1 MFQKKSNTMARSNGT
16 DYKPNTIVTGTT
28 IKGDIVSEG
37 DFRIDG
43 KLTGSITSKGK
54 IVVGQSGSIDGEITC
69 QNADISGIIKAKLN
83 VEQLLTLKSS
93 ANLSGDVITGK
104 LAIEPGAKF
113 TGTCNMSGGNTFDK
127 QIGSAN
133 DGKQGS
139 KEKQLK

>member
-1 MFQKKSNTMARSNGT
+1 MFQKKSKTMARNNGT

-54 IVVGQSGSIDGEITC
+54 IVVGQSGSIDGEIIC
-69 QNADISGIIKAKLN
+69 QNADISGTIKAKLTI
-83 VEQLLTLKSS
+83 EQLLTLKSS

-113 TGTCNMSGGNTFDK
+113 TGTCNMGGGNTFNK
-127 QIGSAN
+127 QTGPA
-133 DGKQGS
+133 DGKQEP
-139 KEKQLK
+139 KEKQFK

>member
-1 MFQKKSNTMARSNGT
+1 MARSNGT
-16 DYKPNTIVTGTT
+16 DYKPNTIVAGTT

-83 VEQLLTLKSS
+83 VEQLLTLKAS

-127 QIGSAN
+127 KIGLAN